1 MCSYTNA
8 PKWVLIKVLQHLPQ
22 DHGVK
27 NGFKTSQNPINTHL
41 RRELKK
47 KEKSRK
53 IFLKKLSVKIQDLA

>member
-8 PKWVLIKVLQHLPQ
+8 PKWVLIKVLQYLPQ

-27 NGFKTSQNPINTHL
+27 NGFQTSQNPVNTHL

-47 KEKSRK
+47 KKKKVEKYS
-53 IFLKKLSVKIQDLA
+53 